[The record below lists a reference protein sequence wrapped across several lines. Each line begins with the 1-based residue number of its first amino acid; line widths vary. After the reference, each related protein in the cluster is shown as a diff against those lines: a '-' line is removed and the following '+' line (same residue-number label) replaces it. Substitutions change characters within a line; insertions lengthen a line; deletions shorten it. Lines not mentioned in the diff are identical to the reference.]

1 MSQPSAEMRRA
12 FASLEAAL
20 SNVITK
26 AERLHGTKYA
36 VALEEASKTLFQML
50 DSYMDWYEEEV
61 T

>member
-1 MSQPSAEMRRA
+1 MRRA